1 MNTPNPLLPQGTLP
15 PRGRSNLY
23 FKILMIFAVHIV
35 VLGGILMV
43 GCKNTTTADKAKTD
57 NVAGDPASTVTTPG
71 ADLSTPAPM
80 ASTAGTTPGAATLPP
95 AGASVTPPAVATTPL
110 TAMTPPVVAPVV
122 PAATGGSVYVV
133 ASGDL
138 LSTIAKK
145 NNVSLKA
152 LEDANPG
159 VDPKKLQIKQKLQ
172 IPASAAVASA
182 DVPKAGADASVA
194 ASGDATTY
202 IVKPGDVLTKI
213 AKAHNTSVKAHRGA
227 QRHEDILHQG
237 RSKIKGAGDEDGLGG
252 CGSRS
257 GPNHGGPGSRVRR
270 HRADAHGQGELVHRP
285 IGLSETSGGLSRTS
299 ASFFAFS

>member
-213 AKAHNTSVKAHRGA
+213 AKAHNTSVKAIEA
-227 QRHEDILHQG
+227 LNDMKT
-237 RSKIKGAGDEDGLGG
+237 SSIKAGQKLKVPVMKVA
-252 CGSRS
+252 S
-257 GPNHGGPGSRVRR
+257 
-270 HRADAHGQGELVHRP
+270 ADAAPAPAPTTAVP
-285 IGLSETSGGLSRTS
+285 APVSGATAPTPMVRVN
-299 ASFFAFS
+299 